1 MEFLPTNHSIHRLLQ
16 VTAIV
21 SNLDQVVHWYIQG
34 GSKAGSSWHLDNQ
47 STFQQHLRREFSDV
61 KQIVLFFDEAP
72 LDDPVM
78 ICS

>member
-1 MEFLPTNHSIHRLLQ
+1 MDGVVGRQELHIYIYRLLQ

-47 STFQQHLRREFSDV
+47 STFQ
-61 KQIVLFFDEAP
+61 
-72 LDDPVM
+72 
-78 ICS
+78 